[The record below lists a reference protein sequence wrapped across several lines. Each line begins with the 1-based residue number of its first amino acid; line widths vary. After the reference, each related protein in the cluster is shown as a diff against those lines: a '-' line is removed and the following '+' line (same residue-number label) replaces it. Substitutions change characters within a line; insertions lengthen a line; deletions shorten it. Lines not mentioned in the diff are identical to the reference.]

1 MTSLPS
7 LSEKCS
13 QLLDHFK
20 ENLTKLV
27 VRPAHLKEFASYV
40 STTLSMRE
48 EERSLFKAASQVDQI
63 YNLLQHYEVQVP
75 PEHLVA
81 HEDLHERLHE
91 YRKEMDAAVSYKET
105 KLGEMSNHLD
115 LNIFKLS
122 EQVSG
127 ISGRLEEAPFTDA
140 AQFADFQ
147 GVIDDLTQQEFTK
160 IFATKN

>member
-1 MTSLPS
+1 
-7 LSEKCS
+7 
-13 QLLDHFK
+13 
-20 ENLTKLV
+20 
-27 VRPAHLKEFASYV
+27 
-40 STTLSMRE
+40 MRE

-91 YRKEMDAAVSYKET
+91 YRKEMDAAVAYKES

-122 EQVSG
+122 EQVT
-127 ISGRLEEAPFTDA
+127 IHTYIHIIKLLFRIRFLPIF
-140 AQFADFQ
+140 FFFQ
-147 GVIDDLTQQEFTK
+147 HY
-160 IFATKN
+160 N

>member
-1 MTSLPS
+1 
-7 LSEKCS
+7 
-13 QLLDHFK
+13 
-20 ENLTKLV
+20 
-27 VRPAHLKEFASYV
+27 
-40 STTLSMRE
+40 
-48 EERSLFKAASQVDQI
+48 
-63 YNLLQHYEVQVP
+63 
-75 PEHLVA
+75 
-81 HEDLHERLHE
+81 LHE

-160 IFATKN
+160 IFPTDQWRPGCCPLRKE